1 MADAVGAPE
10 PHGVFEVTVDGFGV
24 VSARE
29 EPLEVGVTGR
39 DRSEVLRAVASARS
53 CFVSV

>member
-1 MADAVGAPE
+1 VADAVGAPE

-29 EPLEVGVTGR
+29 EPLEVGVTG
-39 DRSEVLRAVASARS
+39 SEVLRAVASARS